1 MGRISEEAKRKYSKR
16 VEEYKKQ
23 IETSRRREEAVLK
36 TIEQRSDGAAQ
47 KRLALADERLNL
59 ASIFLLLNRISQS
72 MLSIKND
79 DFLNNARKSCYS
91 SVIYLEQVVTD
102 YLDAPFSEYA
112 DHLEEIES
120 LSTSRRYQLIQKLG
134 FTIELVKDG
143 FGENNKWR
151 WSFVELEGRFAV
163 VAKNI
168 LDLRSVIAGLDPRA
182 EGYEDRL
189 AHVRLVKDRLKHS
202 GERYRERFELSTNR
216 VDDIKKGIDFLN
228 ALKRIHTLLGEPQLA
243 DEIKRRAEVWKSRM
257 EDEERKSESSR
268 SQSRG

>member
-1 MGRISEEAKRKYSKR
+1 MGRISEEAKRKYHKR
-16 VEEYKKQ
+16 VEEYKAQ
-23 IETSRRREEAVLK
+23 IEGFRRREEAVLK
-36 TIEQRSDGAAQ
+36 VIDQRPEGAAQ
-47 KRLALADERLNL
+47 RRLALADERLNL
-59 ASIFLLLNRISQS
+59 ASLFLLLNRISQS

-91 SVIYLEQVVTD
+91 SIIYLEQVVTD
-102 YLDAPFSEYA
+102 FLDAPFSEYA
-112 DHLEEIES
+112 EHLEQIDS
-120 LSTSRRYQLIQKLG
+120 LSTKKRYQLIRKLG
-134 FTIELVKDG
+134 FTIDSVKDG

-182 EGYEDRL
+182 EGYEERL

-216 VDDIKKGIDFLN
+216 IDDIKKGIDFLN

-243 DEIKRRAEVWKSRM
+243 EEIKRRAEVWKSRM
-257 EDEERKSESSR
+257 EDEERKTEASR
-268 SQSRG
+268 SQSR